1 MKNEESCYYG
11 RECFDNCS
19 LFSPKD
25 TFAAVVEVSETMY
38 LEDAL
43 YVSFKHLKLMW
54 DILKERNQACRS
66 LGIYVAGGRD
76 FELCGD
82 KIIFFEQLDN
92 FDRLVGSFCKLF
104 NSVVG
109 EMTADKQPVKYVLV
123 TLDDIY
129 VKTGRE
135 ENL

>member
-11 RECFDNCS
+11 RECFDDCR
-19 LFSPKD
+19 LFSPQD

-38 LEDAL
+38 LEDVL

-66 LGIYVAGGRD
+66 LGIYIARGRD
-76 FELCGD
+76 FESCGD
-82 KIIFFEQLDN
+82 KLIFFESLDD
-92 FDRLVGSFCKLF
+92 FDRLAVSFCKLF

-109 EMTADKQPVKYVLV
+109 EAADDKHPVKYVLI
-123 TLDDIY
+123 TLEDIY
-129 VKTGRE
+129 VKTRRG
-135 ENL
+135 NL